1 MRQAG
6 KHSGKKSRVGALG
19 GSSSGSGARM
29 ADALGPKFYLRDA
42 DLEATFTRFVNH
54 KVGGVGQRRLLR
66 EERVIWFRALDEP
79 EEVKMQSREKSPIHL
94 VDHYFGF
101 DIKYYDDGDEQ
112 VDSDETKPR
121 PPHLHQGKPSEKNRK
136 KGGTGERQVNL
147 MVSVGKNGPRHLYC
161 RLLTLALKKPDSI
174 ISTFAEA
181 TAEDA
186 GGKKVF
192 IVDHENKDHED
203 SRGHNLRFIRR
214 EDDPAASR
222 QPKTKTKKAKTTTSK
237 TTSKKA
243 PKAPGHFLKR

>member
-1 MRQAG
+1 
-6 KHSGKKSRVGALG
+6 
-19 GSSSGSGARM
+19 
-29 ADALGPKFYLRDA
+29 
-42 DLEATFTRFVNH
+42 
-54 KVGGVGQRRLLR
+54 
-66 EERVIWFRALDEP
+66 
-79 EEVKMQSREKSPIHL
+79 MQSREKSPIHL

-101 DIKYYDDGDEQ
+101 DIKYYDGDEQ

-161 RLLTLALKKPDSI
+161 RLLLLALKKPDSI

-222 QPKTKTKKAKTTTSK
+222 QPKAKTKKAKTTTSK